1 MKCECPLFK
10 GDGGCLIHGL
20 VMTEGYREQCRSSKE
35 FFDGFAH
42 VGAKRRRKPAPS
54 PGRAQKKAKRKP
66 DKTPA
71 EPPCI
76 FRGNGIA
83 ANVKCVPCSSGG
95 RSSTEVFVCAVHFRC
110 TMHNV
115 SLREGKRLEA
125 CVTCDERREPL
136 QLPGTLTMG
145 PAPSE

>member
-1 MKCECPLFK
+1 MSCQCPLFK

-20 VMTEGYREQCRSSKE
+20 VMTEDQREQCRSSKA

-42 VGAKRRRKPAPS
+42 VGAKRRRKPVPRTTQA
-54 PGRAQKKAKRKP
+54 KKAKRKP

-71 EPPCI
+71 DLPCI
-76 FRGNGIA
+76 FRGNGVA

-95 RSSTEVFVCAVHFRC
+95 RSSTEVLVCAVHFRC
-110 TMHNV
+110 TLHNV
-115 SLREGKRLEA
+115 SFRDGKRLEA
-125 CVTCDERREPL
+125 CITCDQRREPL
-136 QLPGTLTMG
+136 QLPDTLTTG